1 MPSSTTKKAQDK
13 TQLPRPNKDLLVKR
27 LNRIVGQV
35 SGITRMVEEEKYSG
49 DILNQVAAAR
59 SALDALGLILLEQQ
73 TQDCI
78 AQALKTGNGQEAA
91 EQLMQVVK
99 KVRG

>member
-1 MPSSTTKKAQDK
+1 MTSSLKQE
-13 TQLPRPNKDLLVKR
+13 RENKDQLIKR

-35 SGITRMVEEEKYSG
+35 SGITRMIEEDRTSSEV
-49 DILNQVAAAR
+49 LNQVAAAR
-59 SALDALGLILLEQQ
+59 SALDALALILLEQQ

-78 AQALKTGNGQEAA
+78 AQALKAGKADAA
-91 EQLMQVVK
+91 VADLLQVIK

>member
-1 MPSSTTKKAQDK
+1 MTSNAKQE
-13 TQLPRPNKDLLVKR
+13 RPNKDQLIKR

-35 SGITRMVEEEKYSG
+35 SGITRMIEEDRTSSEV
-49 DILNQVAAAR
+49 LNQVAAAR

-78 AQALKTGNGQEAA
+78 ADAMKSGKPDAA
-91 EQLMQVVK
+91 VEQLLQVIK